1 MKKSIVIA
9 TLLVVGGGATGAS
22 AALTIPY
29 QGSDTLFN
37 VTRTAID
44 NTRTGTNTLAPA
56 AADPGIGPSS
66 TYIGGGSGNG
76 QSAMAAAGGPVAS
89 ATQQTAPMSRM
100 VNNGSSACK
109 FNGDTTGTGVNL
121 KSASGIVIGLDAVDV
136 LASKQNGAQAIGT
149 CNLLPNGSSANG
161 NAAVAWAAGDAAQTW
176 KWALALIYGGK
187 DLSSSAAP
195 VDCNSAARLS
205 LVNNYTNF
213 IQGTG
218 CSPNASP
225 PTGSVSGS
233 TALTACG
240 TGSPA
245 NGRLWH
251 AFRRDEASGT
261 SDVFSSLIGISP
273 STSNSA
279 VNGFGTSPYC
289 NAINWDTRTGGG
301 IVCVTNADCT
311 AAAPAGTGQPD
322 ATCSAAGTCQVNENC
337 VLGGTKQWTGP
348 GGVHIS
354 PDDGIHRRPPP
365 GTWGDSPD
373 PGQTSNA
380 ADVFATQMQDNDP
393 IRRTC
398 IGGTTNNHLRAGE
411 EVCNLDGALGLVLPM
426 VDSDWILS
434 LPAPNNKQFATNA
447 CTGFTGGKAPSVL
460 TCPVRNASKHSGEC
474 PNGDS
479 LIGGACSVPV
489 DAVNGTSQC
498 VATSASIAPIH
509 SRVLGNAYG
518 RNFNSGVRDGTIV
531 SPLIGYAQY
540 PIPAA
545 VPPTTQDYTGAYNRI
560 HQVETVL
567 AAVAPGCQL
576 VDMTDQ
582 IGCLVAEDPCSI
594 GYAGDGS
601 KSWTQRPNGFVGTST
616 DPVGTWDVDAM
627 NVAGVAANQTNV
639 QLLGQP
645 GEYQFSRKLY
655 MNSLVGFANVA
666 ATTADPGAADELAL
680 AVNESVGAF
689 INPIL
694 TPLSFF
700 PLGAQATNGQLCE
713 DLNEVTICGNAGPNV
728 NGCLGNPAPIPGA
741 AAGSS
746 TVCGNGVR
754 EAFEE
759 CDGTDHAPAGHCS
772 ATCRC
777 TLDYNN
783 AAFGGTGGCN

>member
-22 AALTIPY
+22 AALNIPY

-44 NTRTGTNTLAPA
+44 NTRTGTNTGAPA
-56 AADPGIGPSS
+56 AADPGIGASS
-66 TYIGGGSGNG
+66 SYIGGGSGNG
-76 QSAMAAAGGPVAS
+76 QSAMGAGGAAVTA

-100 VNNGSSACK
+100 INNGGSACS
-109 FNGDTTGTGVNL
+109 FNGDTTATGAND

-136 LASKQNGAQAIGT
+136 LANKLNGAQQTAA
-149 CNLLPNGSSANG
+149 CNLLPSGASASGNG
-161 NAAVAWAAGDAAQTW
+161 AVAWAGGSGAQTW
-176 KWALALIYGGK
+176 KWVLALIYGGK
-187 DLSSSAAP
+187 DLSSATAP
-195 VDCNSAARLS
+195 VDCNSAARQS

-213 IQGTG
+213 VQGTS
-218 CSPNASP
+218 CSPSATVQAGSGLSAS
-225 PTGSVSGS
+225 S
-233 TALTACG
+233 ACG
-240 TGSPA
+240 AGSPA

-261 SDVFSSLIGISP
+261 SDVFSSLIGITP

-279 VNGFGTSPYC
+279 LNGFGTSPYC
-289 NAINWDTRTGGG
+289 NALNWDSSTA
-301 IVCVTNADCT
+301 NA
-311 AAAPAGTGQPD
+311 
-322 ATCSAAGTCQVNENC
+322 NC
-337 VLGGTKQWTGP
+337 ALGGHDQWIGP
-348 GGVHIS
+348 GGV
-354 PDDGIHRRPPP
+354 PDPLSTTGTHRRPPP
-365 GTWGDSPD
+365 GTWGDKPD
-373 PGQTSNA
+373 PGQTTNG
-380 ADVFATQMQDNDP
+380 ADVLSTQMQDNDP
-393 IRRTC
+393 IRRPC
-398 IGGTTNNHLRAGE
+398 IGSTTNNHLRAGE

-426 VDSDWILS
+426 VDSDWVLS
-434 LPAPNNKQFATNA
+434 LPAPNNKQYPTNA
-447 CTGFTGGKAPSVL
+447 CTAFTGGKAVSVL
-460 TCPVRNASKHSGEC
+460 NCAVRNAAKHSGEC

-479 LIGGACSVPV
+479 LIGGACSVPI
-489 DAVNGTSQC
+489 DAVNNTSQC
-498 VATSASIAPIH
+498 VATTASIAPIH
-509 SRVLGNAYG
+509 SRALGNSYG
-518 RNFNSGVRDGTIV
+518 RIFNAALRDGTTV
-531 SPLIGYAQY
+531 SPTIGYAQY
-540 PIPAA
+540 PIPAT
-545 VPPTTQDYTGAYNRI
+545 VPPTTQDYFGAYNRI

-567 AAVAPGCQL
+567 ASAAPGCQL

-601 KSWTQRPNGFVGTST
+601 KSWSQRPNGFTGTNA
-616 DPVGTWDVDAM
+616 DPAGTWDVDSM
-627 NVAGVAANQTNV
+627 NIAGVAANQANA

-655 MNSLVGFANVA
+655 MNTLVGFGHIAN
-666 ATTADPGAADELAL
+666 TTGDPGAADELQL
-680 AVNESVGAF
+680 AANESVGTF

-700 PLGAQATNGQLCE
+700 PLGAQATTGSLCE
-713 DLNEVTICGNAGPNV
+713 DFNEVTVCGNAGPNV
-728 NGCLGNPAPIPGA
+728 NGCLSNPAPIPGA